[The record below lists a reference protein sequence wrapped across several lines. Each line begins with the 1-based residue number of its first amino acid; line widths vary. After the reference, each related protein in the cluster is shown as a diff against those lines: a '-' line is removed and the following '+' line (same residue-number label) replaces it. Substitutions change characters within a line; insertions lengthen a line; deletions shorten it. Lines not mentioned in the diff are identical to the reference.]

1 MNASVKEQERI
12 AGAFRCVVADR
23 ADCVSAEP
31 VLWHNDAEGECVN
44 MFFPSVNEINPRR
57 PWLIRR
63 IGLSAFGA
71 ILLLATAAS
80 RAQNAAPQGEKN
92 ETPPAG
98 NVETGK
104 QIYMKD
110 GCYECHGREG
120 QGAAQASGPRIGPP
134 QRLIR
139 PFIKY
144 VRQPTGQMPPFTRE
158 VISDQ
163 ELADIYAYLQS
174 RPRPA
179 SSKDIPLLNQ

>member
-1 MNASVKEQERI
+1 M
-12 AGAFRCVVADR
+12 
-23 ADCVSAEP
+23 
-31 VLWHNDAEGECVN
+31 LW
-44 MFFPSVNEINPRR
+44 PSVNSIKRR
-57 PWLIRR
+57 HPCMIRR
-63 IGLSAFGA
+63 ITLPAIGA
-71 ILLLATAAS
+71 ILLLAAPAP
-80 RAQNAAPQGEKN
+80 RAQNAAQRGEKN
-92 ETPPAG
+92 ETTPAE

-104 QIYMKD
+104 KIFMKD

-139 PFIKY
+139 PFINY
-144 VRQPTGQMPPFTRE
+144 VRQPTGQMPPFTKE

-163 ELADIYAYLQS
+163 ELADIYAYLQT

>member
-12 AGAFRCVVADR
+12 AGAFHCVLADR
-23 ADCVSAEP
+23 VDCVSAEP
-31 VLWHNDAEGECVN
+31 VLWHNDAERECVN
-44 MFFPSVNEINPRR
+44 MFFPPVNSIERR
-57 PWLIRR
+57 RFCLIRR
-63 IGLSAFGA
+63 ITLPAVAA

-80 RAQNAAPQGEKN
+80 WAQNAAPQGGKN
-92 ETPPAG
+92 ESTPAG

-104 QIYMKD
+104 KIYMKD

-144 VRQPTGQMPPFTRE
+144 VRQPTGQMPPFTTE